1 MERRKAAELIWRPGF
16 ALAFAL
22 LLAGLHGP
30 AQAQTRPVVRRFDID
45 QGDLAAALRTFSQQA
60 DAPVMTF
67 ADIRGKRGRRV
78 SGLLPPENA
87 LALLISGE
95 GLRMKLVAGGYVLRE
110 AEAWELPSRPST
122 PVADT
127 PGDAAPVEVEQ
138 VVVTGFRGSLVQGR
152 ELKRLALGA
161 QDVIVAEDIAAFP
174 DLNLAE
180 SLQRIPGVTI
190 SRDAGEG
197 RQIALRGLGPD
208 FTRTQ
213 LNGMEVSA
221 STSSGF
227 DNRGSVSRTRAF
239 DYSIFASELFNRVTV
254 RKAYAA
260 DQDEGGVAGTVELR
274 TSKPFD
280 YPGFKAALSAKAR
293 ATA

>member
-1 MERRKAAELIWRPGF
+1 M
-16 ALAFAL
+16 
-22 LLAGLHGP
+22 
-30 AQAQTRPVVRRFDID
+30 
-45 QGDLAAALRTFSQQA
+45 
-60 DAPVMTF
+60 
-67 ADIRGKRGRRV
+67 
-78 SGLLPPENA
+78 
-87 LALLISGE
+87 
-95 GLRMKLVAGGYVLRE
+95 
-110 AEAWELPSRPST
+110 
-122 PVADT
+122 
-127 PGDAAPVEVEQ
+127 
-138 VVVTGFRGSLVQGR
+138 
-152 ELKRLALGA
+152 

-180 SLQRIPGVTI
+180 SLQRIPGMTI

-221 STSSGF
+221 STASGF

-254 RKAYAA
+254 RKSYAA

-274 TSKPFD
+274 TAKPFD
-280 YPGFKAALSAKAR
+280 YPGFKLAFSAKALANSVTDGVTPRLAALVSNRWGDVGPGLGRLQRERRQRVRLSQLGLDAGQFR
-293 ATA
+293 AANVGPGVSAADRDQLINATGGNRVSRTSGPDLFDLVRSSRAAGITAALQYRPSA